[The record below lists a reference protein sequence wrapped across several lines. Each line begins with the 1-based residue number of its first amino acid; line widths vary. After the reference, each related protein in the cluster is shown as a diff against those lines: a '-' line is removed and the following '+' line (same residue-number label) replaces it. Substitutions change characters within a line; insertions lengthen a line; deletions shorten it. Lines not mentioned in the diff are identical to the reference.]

1 MEVISY
7 LALGSNIEPREQ
19 YIRTALNHLREK
31 VEIKTISP
39 YYLTKPFGNTN
50 QPGFINLVIETA
62 TDLTADELFAFV
74 KNVEKATGRIERER
88 WSERE
93 IDIDI
98 LLYGN
103 MVINT
108 QTLKIPHPGL
118 TERDFF
124 LRPLLDIAPD
134 AALPGSD
141 ILLSSYLT
149 DALPVYV
156 ESVLPQ
162 KTGAISA

>member
-7 LALGSNIEPREQ
+7 LALGSNIEPRER
-19 YIRTALNHLREK
+19 YIQTALNHLQEK

-50 QPGFINLVIETA
+50 QPGFINLVIKIGTELSA
-62 TDLTADELFAFV
+62 VELFTLI
-74 KNVEKATGRIERER
+74 KNIEKVTGRMERER

-98 LLYGN
+98 LLFGN
-103 MVINT
+103 KVINSPA
-108 QTLKIPHPGL
+108 LKIPHPGL

-124 LRPLLDIAPD
+124 LRPLIDIAPD
-134 AALPGSD
+134 TALPGSG

-162 KTGAISA
+162 KTGAISE